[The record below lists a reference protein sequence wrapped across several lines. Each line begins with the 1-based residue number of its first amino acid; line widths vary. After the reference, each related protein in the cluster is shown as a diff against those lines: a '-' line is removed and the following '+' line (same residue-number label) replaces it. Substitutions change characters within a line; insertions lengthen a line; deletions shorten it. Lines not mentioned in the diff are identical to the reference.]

1 MPFTT
6 TTDVAPPIDE
16 WYDRALLV
24 RAKPFLVHD
33 MFGQRRPLRQGY
45 GDTIRFRRYNALDNT
60 PVPLVEGIPPAG
72 KTLSATDVTC
82 EVDWYGDYVALT
94 DKLLLTTVDPIL
106 LETTRLLGEQA
117 GQVLDQVIRNGML
130 AGTAFYRLS
139 DDLGN
144 FSTSAARS
152 TVKGRVNKVA
162 LDKLV
167 RDFNVLMARPF
178 TSLIRAGGG
187 VGTLPVKPAFWGIAD
202 PYIEHDLVNLVDG
215 FLDVSRY
222 ASQSQTYAN
231 EIGATPSI
239 RWIRSSQGRVYADAG
254 AAAPAG
260 IKSTT
265 GTSADVHVALICA
278 QDAYGIVPLDG
289 MSLKHYAKQ
298 LGSAG
303 ALDPLNQ
310 LASSGWKAAMASQI
324 LNDDWIARFEV
335 AVSA

>member
-1 MPFTT
+1 MPPTT

-16 WYDRALLV
+16 YYDRALLV
-24 RAKPFLVHD
+24 RARPFLVHD

-45 GDTIRFRRYNALDNT
+45 GNTVRFRRYNALDNT
-60 PVPLVEGIPPAG
+60 PVPLNEGVPPTG

-117 GQVLDQVIRNGML
+117 GQILDQVIRNGML

-144 FSTSAARS
+144 YSDSAARN
-152 TVKGRVNKVA
+152 TVKGRVNKVV
-162 LDKLV
+162 LDKIV
-167 RDFNVLMARPF
+167 RDFNNLMARPF
-178 TSLIRAGGG
+178 TSMIRAGTGQ
-187 VGTLPVKPAFWGIAD
+187 GTRSVKPAFWGIAD
-202 PYIEHDLVNLVDG
+202 PYLEHDLENFVDG
-215 FLDVSRY
+215 FQPVNDY

-231 EIGATPSI
+231 EIGATGAI
-239 RWIRSSQGRVYADAG
+239 RWIRTNMGRVYTDAG

-265 GTSADVHVALICA
+265 GTSADVHAALIIA

-303 ALDPLNQ
+303 ALDPINQ
-310 LASSGWKAAMASQI
+310 LASSGWKAAMTSQI
-324 LNDDWIARFEV
+324 LNDDWIARLEC
-335 AVSA
+335 AVTA